1 MVWRLLRAGGPM
13 WVSPWCCLSVLSLEE
28 SSPKANNPRRKGRHC
43 VEELAGVFLKPAQSV
58 CSCPG
63 FPEALFRSVQPE
75 VEMWAE
81 PEGGV
86 PSGAGTL
93 WSPVMAALI
102 PVATAHWRARWEVES
117 SFLPGKRRG
126 QIWLN
131 RGWRSH
137 HPSREDRTRK
147 QLSSFHSGLPRSS
160 AFA

>member
-1 MVWRLLRAGGPM
+1 M
-13 WVSPWCCLSVLSLEE
+13 WVSPWCCLSILSLEE
-28 SSPKANNPRRKGRHC
+28 SSPKANNPKRKGRQC

-75 VEMWAE
+75 AEMWAV

-86 PSGAGTL
+86 LSGAGTV
-93 WSPVMAALI
+93 WSPVMAALV
-102 PVATAHWRARWEVES
+102 PVATAHWRGCWEVES

-131 RGWRSH
+131 GGW
-137 HPSREDRTRK
+137 
-147 QLSSFHSGLPRSS
+147 
-160 AFA
+160 